1 MTKRVSFT
9 RAFVLG
15 NIDHVLLAHIYE
27 EAMHGYA
34 LITKIREEFGFLLG
48 PSTIYPSL
56 QFLETN
62 GLVRSHWD
70 MTKQRPRKAYM
81 ITPKGKQA
89 VRHQQMEINA
99 ILTKMGELVS
109 C

>member
-15 NIDHVLLAHIYE
+15 NIDHILLAKIHE
-27 EAMHGYA
+27 EATHGYE
-34 LITKIREEFGFLLG
+34 LINKIKEEFQLYLG

-56 QFLETN
+56 KFLETN

-70 MTKQRPRKAYM
+70 LGKGRPKKVFV
-81 ITPKGKQA
+81 ITQKGKQA
-89 VRHQQMEINA
+89 VRHQQMEINH
-99 ILTKMGELVS
+99 ILSKMVESV